1 MHLLVENIF
10 IIYYVV
16 FLALFLAECNEIMR
30 LGLTDCRKDLWAI
43 QKLLRW
49 SRFIV
54 AKAIDTSIDP
64 FSFIVIHK

>member
-1 MHLLVENIF
+1 VESVF

-16 FLALFLAECNEIMR
+16 FLVLFLAESNEIMR

-49 SRFIV
+49 SRFVV

-64 FSFIVIHK
+64 FRLGVVHK